1 MALPRSPVIDPS
13 VPGPAHDALPPAT
26 EAGPGLGPDR
36 RRPRRS
42 PWRSPRLGLRARIT
56 LAFTLS
62 AALLSTL
69 LAGTTWGLTRENI
82 VNQRESSSTRQAFR
96 NATQVANQ
104 LEQAPGD
111 DQSLRDVLTSLESDS
126 PSRPMVRDRAGEWTY
141 LSTAFN
147 EGAIPPSMLAAVSD
161 GESSRMRVSVNGDPR
176 LLIGIPIPEV
186 DGLYFE
192 FVSLADTQSALESL
206 SASLFGATL
215 VTSLAGAGLGWW
227 ASRRTLRPLAD
238 VSVAAEA
245 IAGGRLDTR
254 LGAIEDPDLGVLVTS
269 FNHMAQVL
277 EERIDRDGRFASDVS
292 HELRSPLMTLSASI
306 EVLSSRRDDMP
317 DASAQAAVDLM
328 VADVAR
334 FKQLVED
341 LLEISRFDAGAA
353 RLELSELRPGEL
365 ALQSVAW
372 SQNPDIPIELDSELA
387 GVLIRADKRRLV
399 RVIANLLDNA
409 RKYGGGATRI
419 ELRRLPAALQI
430 AVEDAGP
437 GVPVEER
444 DLVFDRFSR
453 GAGSNRRSGSEGVGL
468 GLSLVSEHVALHKGT
483 VWVEDRHDGQDG
495 ARFVVE
501 LPVAWDEVVDPD
513 DGEDDVP

>member
-1 MALPRSPVIDPS
+1 MATALAPPVD
-13 VPGPAHDALPPAT
+13 DAALA
-26 EAGPGLGPDR
+26 ER
-36 RRPRRS
+36 RQWWRRVGA
-42 PWRSPRLGLRARIT
+42 PRLGLRARIT
-56 LAFTLS
+56 LAFALS

-69 LAGTTWGLTRENI
+69 LAGTTWALTRENI
-82 VNQRESSSTRQAFR
+82 VNQRESSATRQAQR
-96 NATQVANQ
+96 NAVYIGGQ
-104 LEQAPGD
+104 LAGGPID
-111 DQSLRDVLTSLESDS
+111 DETLRDRLNSLGSDS
-126 PSRPMVRDRAGEWTY
+126 PSQSLVRDASGTWTFPT
-141 LSTAFN
+141 TALDQSSVPPALLRQVT
-147 EGAIPPSMLAAVSD
+147 EGQA
-161 GESSRMRVSVNGDPR
+161 SRMRVSLDGTPE
-176 LLIGIPIPEV
+176 LLIGLPLD
-186 DGLYFE
+186 DGALYFE

-215 VTSLAGAGLGWW
+215 VTTLAGAALGWW

-254 LGAIEDPDLGVLVTS
+254 LGAIDDPDLGVLVTS

-277 EERIDRDGRFASDVS
+277 EERMDREGRFASDVS

-306 EVLSSRRDDMP
+306 EVLSSRREEMP

-353 RLELSELRPGEL
+353 RLQLSEIRPGEL
-365 ALQSVAW
+365 VSQSVAW
-372 SQNPDIPIELDSELA
+372 SQNPDVPIDLDPAL
-387 GVLIRADKRRLV
+387 GNVLIRADKRRLV

-419 ELRRLPAALQI
+419 ELQRLPAALLV
-430 AVEDAGP
+430 AVEDRGP

-453 GAGSNRRSGSEGVGL
+453 GAGSNRRAGSEGVGL
-468 GLSLVSEHVALHKGT
+468 GLSLVAEHVALHKGR
-483 VWVEDRHDGQDG
+483 VWVEDRADGEEG

-501 LPVAWDEVVDPD
+501 LPVNWDEVVEA
-513 DGEDDVP
+513 EDDVP

>member
-1 MALPRSPVIDPS
+1 MTDQAVLAPTDVAL
-13 VPGPAHDALPPAT
+13 
-26 EAGPGLGPDR
+26 R
-36 RRPRRS
+36 RAWWRRVAA
-42 PWRSPRLGLRARIT
+42 PRLGLRARIT

-69 LAGTTWGLTRENI
+69 LAGTTWALTRENI
-82 VNQRESSSTRQAFR
+82 VNQRESSATRQAQR
-96 NATQVANQ
+96 NATIINGQ
-104 LEQAPGD
+104 LSGGTID
-111 DQSLRDVLTSLESDS
+111 DDDLRDILGSLESDS
-126 PSRPMVRDRAGEWTY
+126 PSRSLVRDGQGTWTNQTTAFDEGAVPSVLLREVEAGE
-141 LSTAFN
+141 AR
-147 EGAIPPSMLAAVSD
+147 
-161 GESSRMRVSVNGDPR
+161 RMRVALDGSPELV
-176 LLIGIPIPEV
+176 IGLPMN
-186 DGLYFE
+186 DGALYFE
-192 FVSLADTQSALESL
+192 FASLAETQSALESL

-215 VTSLAGAGLGWW
+215 VTTLAGGALGWW

-254 LGAIEDPDLGVLVTS
+254 LGAIDDPDLGVLVTS

-277 EERIDRDGRFASDVS
+277 EDRMDREGRFASDVS

-306 EVLSSRRDDMP
+306 EVLSSRRDEMP

-353 RLELSELRPGEL
+353 RLQLSEIRPGEL
-365 ALQSVAW
+365 ATQSVAW
-372 SQNPDIPIELDSELA
+372 SQNPDVPIELDSELA

-409 RKYGGGATRI
+409 RKYGGGATRL
-419 ELRRLPAALQI
+419 ELRRLPAALLI
-430 AVEDAGP
+430 AVEDNGP

-444 DLVFDRFSR
+444 ELVFDRFSR
-453 GAGSNRRSGSEGVGL
+453 GAGSNRRAGSEGVGL
-468 GLSLVSEHVALHKGT
+468 GLSLVSEHVALHKGR
-483 VWVEDRHDGQDG
+483 VWVEDRPDGQDG

-501 LPVAWDEVVDPD
+501 LPVAWDEVIEPTD
-513 DGEDDVP
+513 EDVP

>member
-1 MALPRSPVIDPS
+1 MTDQALLTFSDVAP
-13 VPGPAHDALPPAT
+13 
-26 EAGPGLGPDR
+26 
-36 RRPRRS
+36 RRPWWRRVAA
-42 PWRSPRLGLRARIT
+42 PRLGLRARIT

-69 LAGTTWGLTRENI
+69 LAGTTWALTRENI
-82 VNQRESSSTRQAFR
+82 VNQRESSATRQALD
-96 NATQVANQ
+96 NATYISGQLTAGQVDDEQLRSALNSLQTDGPSRALVRDRQQTWTNQTTAFDETAIPRSMLTQVARG
-104 LEQAPGD
+104 QA
-111 DQSLRDVLTSLESDS
+111 
-126 PSRPMVRDRAGEWTY
+126 
-141 LSTAFN
+141 
-147 EGAIPPSMLAAVSD
+147 
-161 GESSRMRVSVNGDPR
+161 SRMRLSLDGSPE
-176 LLIGIPIPEV
+176 LLIGQRLS
-186 DGLYFE
+186 DGALYFE

-206 SASLFGATL
+206 STALFGATL
-215 VTSLAGAGLGWW
+215 VTTLAGAALGWW

-254 LGAIEDPDLGVLVTS
+254 LGAIDDPDLGVLVSS

-277 EERIDRDGRFASDVS
+277 EERMDREGRFASDVS

-306 EVLSSRRDDMP
+306 EVLSSRRAEMP

-353 RLELSELRPGEL
+353 RLLLSEIRPGEL
-365 ALQSVAW
+365 VTQSVAW
-372 SQNPDIPIELDSELA
+372 SQNPDVPIELDSELA
-387 GVLIRADKRRLV
+387 GVIIRADKRRLV

-419 ELRRLPAALQI
+419 ELRRLPAALLI
-430 AVEDAGP
+430 AVEDNGP
-437 GVPVEER
+437 GVSPDER
-444 DLVFDRFSR
+444 ELVFDRFSR
-453 GAGSNRRSGSEGVGL
+453 GAGSNRRAGSEGVGL
-468 GLSLVSEHVALHKGT
+468 GLSLVSEHIALHKGR
-483 VWVEDRHDGQDG
+483 VWVEDRPDGREG

-501 LPVAWDEVVDPD
+501 LPVAWDELIATAD
-513 DGEDDVP
+513 EDLP

>member
-1 MALPRSPVIDPS
+1 MSSPFADSVTSCRPDHALTDPV
-13 VPGPAHDALPPAT
+13 VAKRPA
-26 EAGPGLGPDR
+26 R
-36 RRPRRS
+36 RTFVRRVTN
-42 PWRSPRLGLRARIT
+42 PRLGLRARIT

-69 LAGTTWGLTRENI
+69 LAGTTWALTRENI
-82 VNQRESSSTRQAFR
+82 VNQRESSATRQAFR
-96 NATQVANQ
+96 NSALISSSLDRGTVDD
-104 LEQAPGD
+104 EQ
-111 DQSLRDVLTSLESDS
+111 LRDSLNSLESDS
-126 PSRPMVRDRAGEWTY
+126 PSRALVQDRSGMWTY
-141 LSTAFN
+141 QTTAFD
-147 EGAIPPSMLAAVSD
+147 EKAIPSKLLDQVED
-161 GESSRMRVSVNGDPR
+161 GQASRMRVKIDGSPELV
-176 LLIGIPIPEV
+176 IGIPLPEV
-186 DGLYFE
+186 DGMYFE

-215 VTSLAGAGLGWW
+215 VTTLAGAALGWW

-254 LGAIEDPDLGVLVTS
+254 LGAIDDPDLGVLVTS

-277 EERIDRDGRFASDVS
+277 EERMDREGRFASDVS

-306 EVLSSRRDDMP
+306 EVLASRRDDMP

-353 RLELSELRPGEL
+353 RLDLSEIRPGEL
-365 ALQSVAW
+365 VTQSVAW
-372 SQNPDIPIELDSELA
+372 SQNPDVPIELDSELA
-387 GVLIRADKRRLV
+387 GVLIRADKRRIV

-409 RKYGGGATRI
+409 RKYGGGATKI
-419 ELRRLPAALQI
+419 ELKRLEDGVQI
-430 AVEDAGP
+430 AVEDNGP
-437 GVPVEER
+437 GVPIEER
-444 DLVFDRFSR
+444 ELVFDRFSR
-453 GAGSNRRSGSEGVGL
+453 GAGSNRRAGSEGVGL
-468 GLSLVSEHVALHKGT
+468 GLSLVAEHVALHKGS
-483 VWVEDRHDGQDG
+483 VWVEDRLDGEPG

-501 LPVAWDEVVDPD
+501 LPVAWDETPEPMD
-513 DGEDDVP
+513 EDIP

>member
-1 MALPRSPVIDPS
+1 MTDLAVVDAIDVAPS
-13 VPGPAHDALPPAT
+13 RPWWRRVGP
-26 EAGPGLGPDR
+26 
-36 RRPRRS
+36 
-42 PWRSPRLGLRARIT
+42 PRLGLRARIT

-62 AALLSTL
+62 AALLSTF
-69 LAGTTWGLTRENI
+69 LAGSTWALTRENI
-82 VNQRESSSTRQAFR
+82 VNQRESAATRQAQR
-96 NATQVANQ
+96 NATSISGQITAGEVDD
-104 LEQAPGD
+104 EQ
-111 DQSLRDVLTSLESDS
+111 LRDTLSSLQGDS
-126 PSRPMVRDRAGEWTY
+126 PSRTLVRDSSGTWTNQT
-141 LSTAFN
+141 TAID
-147 EGAIPPSMLAAVSD
+147 EKDVPSELLRQVED
-161 GESSRMRVSVNGDPR
+161 GQASRMRIALDGTPE
-176 LLIGIPIPEV
+176 LLIGLPLE
-186 DGLYFE
+186 DGALYFE

-215 VTSLAGAGLGWW
+215 VTTLAGGALGWW

-277 EERIDRDGRFASDVS
+277 EERMDREGRFASDVS

-306 EVLSSRRDDMP
+306 EVLSSRRDEMP

-353 RLELSELRPGEL
+353 RLQLSEIRPGEL
-365 ALQSVAW
+365 ASQSVAW
-372 SQNPDIPIELDSELA
+372 SQNRDVPIDLDPELA

-419 ELRRLPAALQI
+419 ELRRLPAALLI
-430 AVEDAGP
+430 AVEDRGP
-437 GVPVEER
+437 GVPPEER

-453 GAGSNRRSGSEGVGL
+453 GAGSSRRAGSEGVGL
-468 GLSLVSEHVALHKGT
+468 GLSLVAEHVALHKGR
-483 VWVEDRHDGQDG
+483 VWVEDRPDGEEG

-501 LPVAWDEVVDPD
+501 LPVAWDEVIESD
-513 DGEDDVP
+513 EDVP

>member
-1 MALPRSPVIDPS
+1 
-13 VPGPAHDALPPAT
+13 
-26 EAGPGLGPDR
+26 
-36 RRPRRS
+36 
-42 PWRSPRLGLRARIT
+42 
-56 LAFTLS
+56 
-62 AALLSTL
+62 
-69 LAGTTWGLTRENI
+69 
-82 VNQRESSSTRQAFR
+82 
-96 NATQVANQ
+96 
-104 LEQAPGD
+104 
-111 DQSLRDVLTSLESDS
+111 
-126 PSRPMVRDRAGEWTY
+126 
-141 LSTAFN
+141 
-147 EGAIPPSMLAAVSD
+147 
-161 GESSRMRVSVNGDPR
+161 
-176 LLIGIPIPEV
+176 
-186 DGLYFE
+186 
-192 FVSLADTQSALESL
+192 
-206 SASLFGATL
+206 
-215 VTSLAGAGLGWW
+215 
-227 ASRRTLRPLAD
+227 
-238 VSVAAEA
+238 
-245 IAGGRLDTR
+245 
-254 LGAIEDPDLGVLVTS
+254 
-269 FNHMAQVL
+269 
-277 EERIDRDGRFASDVS
+277 
-292 HELRSPLMTLSASI
+292 
-306 EVLSSRRDDMP
+306 
-317 DASAQAAVDLM
+317 M

-501 LPVAWDEVVDPD
+501 LPVAWDDVVDPD